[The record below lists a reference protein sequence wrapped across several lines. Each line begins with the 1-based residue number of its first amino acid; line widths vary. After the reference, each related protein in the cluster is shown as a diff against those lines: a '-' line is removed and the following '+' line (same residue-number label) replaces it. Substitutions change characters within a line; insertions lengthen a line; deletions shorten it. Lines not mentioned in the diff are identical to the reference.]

1 MRLSGGLMKSED
13 RESMPSI
20 AINTFY
26 KDKYDKIYYDLGEPF
41 FLDLHRKEGN
51 SQVFIPTII
60 QVFNGSQ

>member
-26 KDKYDKIYYDLGEPF
+26 TDKYDKIYYDLGEPF
-41 FLDLHRKEGN
+41 PGFTSKRRQFPGLYTYDNPG
-51 SQVFIPTII
+51 F
-60 QVFNGSQ
+60 

>member
-1 MRLSGGLMKSED
+1 MKSED

-41 FLDLHRKEGN
+41 PGFTSKRRQFPGLYTYDNPG
-51 SQVFIPTII
+51 F
-60 QVFNGSQ
+60 